1 MKSYKYVI
9 IGGGL
14 AGGRAGDGIRKVDTE
29 GTIALVTGEFHMPYE
44 RPPLSKGYLTG
55 KKGLDHVYLKED
67 AYYAQNN
74 IEVISGVR
82 ATQVDPAARSVTL
95 DDGRVLG
102 YEKLLL
108 ATGVHAWRLPIPGA
122 DLPRVFTLRT
132 IEDADGIRRAAGSAK
147 RALVLGGSFIGS
159 EVAASLAQL
168 GLSVTMVF
176 PEARLLERVVP
187 DELSAFLHA
196 KYETKSVRILSGTK
210 PEHLEGTGKIEWVKL
225 DNGETLDVDLVVMGV
240 GIRLNT
246 ELARDAGLALEE
258 KGAVIVDEYLRT
270 SDPNIYAAGDI
281 AAWPDPTFGKR
292 LQVEHWNVARGQ
304 GLRAGR
310 NMAGEEKPYKTLPY
324 FFSDL
329 FDLSFEVWG
338 DLTAWD
344 QTALRGTLEGG
355 SFALYYFDQ
364 GKMVGV
370 LAAGRPDEERKPM
383 QALVKARLAYGDVAA
398 KLSDE
403 GMDLSTLV
411 E

>member
-14 AGGRAGDGIRKVDTE
+14 AGQRAGDGIRKVDTE
-29 GTIALVTGEFHMPYE
+29 GTIALVTSERHMPYQ
-44 RPPLSKGYLTG
+44 RPPLSKDYLVG
-55 KKGLDHVYLKED
+55 KEGLDHVYLKED

-82 ATQVDPAARSVTL
+82 ATEVDPTARSVTL
-95 DDGRVLG
+95 DNGRVLG

-108 ATGVHAWRLPIPGA
+108 ATGGRAWRLPIPGN
-122 DLPRVFTLRT
+122 DLPGVFTLRT
-132 IEDADGIRRAAGSAK
+132 IEDTDGIREAAGSGK

-176 PEARLLERVVP
+176 PEARLLERIMP
-187 DELSAFLHA
+187 DEPSAFLHA
-196 KYETKSVRILSGTK
+196 KYEANGVHILTGTK
-210 PEHLEGTGKIEWVKL
+210 PERLEGNGKVERVKL
-225 DNGETLDVDLVVMGV
+225 DNGETLEVDLVVMGV

-246 ELARDAGLALEE
+246 ELARDAGLKLGD

-270 SDPNIYAAGDI
+270 SAPNIYAAGDI

-310 NMAGEEKPYKTLPY
+310 NMAGEEKPYRTLPY

-329 FDLSFEVWG
+329 FDLGFEVWG

-344 QTALRGTLEGG
+344 QTVLRGTLEGG

-370 LAAGRPDEERKPM
+370 LAASRPDEERKPM
-383 QALVKARLAYGDVAA
+383 QALVKARPAYGDVAN
-398 KLSDE
+398 KLRDE
-403 GMDLSTLV
+403 GVDLGTLA